1 MTKDEAT
8 EKGAIAFFGEK
19 YGDSVRV
26 VSVGEFST
34 ELCGGTHVKNTSEIN
49 LFKIVSEAS
58 VAAGVRRIVAYT
70 SKAAIDF
77 LSDRDKEVK
86 EVRSYF
92 KATSLED
99 VMSRLE
105 KMTQTEKE
113 LRKEI
118 ADFKASQMGNVI
130 NDLLAKPPMI
140 KDTPVIVYELPF
152 DSTGVKAL
160 RDMGEKIKNQLDNSI
175 CVLAMKDEEKKKL
188 LF

>member
-34 ELCGGTHVKNTSEIN
+34 ELCKCGTHVKNTSEIN

-77 LSDRDKEVK
+77 LSDRDAEVK

-99 VMSRLE
+99 VMSRFE

-130 NDLLAKPPMI
+130 NDLLSNPPMI
-140 KDTPVIVYELPF
+140 KETPVIVYELP
-152 DSTGVKAL
+152 L
-160 RDMGEKIKNQLDNSI
+160 
-175 CVLAMKDEEKKKL
+175 
-188 LF
+188 